1 MKLRHIVGL
10 AGVDI
15 LFQPGDISDCFSGDE
30 AQRLI
35 DNGFAVP
42 ATEGAVKSA
51 PVIERATRK
60 GPKEKR

>member
-10 AGVDI
+10 AGVSFDY
-15 LFQPGDISDCFSGDE
+15 QPGDISDCFSDDE

-35 DNGFAVP
+35 DNGFAVA
-42 ATEGAVKSA
+42 ATEDAVKPA

>member
-10 AGVDI
+10 AGVD
-15 LFQPGDISDCFSGDE
+15 FDYQPGDISDRFSNDE
-30 AQRLI
+30 AQRLV

-42 ATEGAVKSA
+42 ATEDAVKPA